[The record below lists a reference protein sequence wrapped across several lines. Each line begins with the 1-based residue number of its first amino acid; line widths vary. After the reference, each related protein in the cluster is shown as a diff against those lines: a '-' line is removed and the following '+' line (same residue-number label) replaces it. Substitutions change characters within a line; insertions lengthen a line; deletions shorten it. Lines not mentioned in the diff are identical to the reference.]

1 MAAGGGAQPAGQPRN
16 NADAALHS
24 KRAAPPHLAGRE
36 GPRLH
41 HIVLLAVRHA
51 APRRLLRAERQRER
65 PLTRLSYSPRFPGCP
80 TAPVRRAAHANAAGR
95 PRGATKGEGGPM
107 RRR

>member
-51 APRRLLRAERQRER
+51 AP
-65 PLTRLSYSPRFPGCP
+65 
-80 TAPVRRAAHANAAGR
+80 AAAS
-95 PRGATKGEGGPM
+95 
-107 RRR
+107 